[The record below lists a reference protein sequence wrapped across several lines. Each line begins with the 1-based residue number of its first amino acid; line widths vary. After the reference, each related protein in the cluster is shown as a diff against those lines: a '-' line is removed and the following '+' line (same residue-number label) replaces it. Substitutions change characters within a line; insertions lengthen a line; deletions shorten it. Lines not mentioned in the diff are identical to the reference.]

1 MKPVRKILILL
12 LFSIINTSLLNA
24 QFLERLQKRV
34 QEAAE
39 ETAIIKA
46 EEKVAGETSK
56 AADKLLNMDMRKMM
70 GSKVGNSIDP
80 SILQDTYD
88 FDWKYTIQM
97 QTKEGSFII
106 VYYLKPDVKYF
117 ASKPDMKQS
126 GVTGDMYTVMDMD
139 RNINTV
145 FMKMNGSKMAM
156 ASSIPMDMDFEDE
169 ESITDEYTFKEI
181 GSKEIIGYTC
191 QGFIMENEETKMTI
205 YAAMEAPV
213 SFSQIF
219 GMKTDKAP
227 KGFNPKWLDK
237 MENSLVM
244 EVQYQDKKKKK
255 NSLKMRCISLN
266 EEFFSIDKN
275 EYDFMDLGTMS
286 NPE

>member
-1 MKPVRKILILL
+1 MKKSVIILTVI
-12 LFSIINTSLLNA
+12 TSLLCSKIEA
-24 QFLERLQKRV
+24 QFLERLTKRV

-39 ETAIIKA
+39 ETAIMKA
-46 EEKVAGETSK
+46 EEKAAGETSK
-56 AADKLLNMDMRKMM
+56 AADKLLNMNFKKVMKSDM
-70 GSKVGNSIDP
+70 GSSVDP
-80 SILQDTYD
+80 SILPETYD
-88 FDWKYTIQM
+88 FDWKYTMQM

-106 VYYLKPDVKYF
+106 IYYLKPDVKYF

-126 GVTGDMYTVMDMD
+126 GVTGDMYTVMDLD
-139 RNINTV
+139 RNINTI
-145 FMKMNGSKMAM
+145 FMDMNGQRMAM
-156 ASSIPMDMDFEDE
+156 ATSIPMDMDFEDE
-169 ESITDEYTFKEI
+169 GSIADEYTFKEI
-181 GSKEIIGYTC
+181 GSKEIMGYTC
-191 QGFIMENEETKMTI
+191 QGFTMENNETKMTI

-275 EYDFMDLGTMS
+275 EYEFMDLGALPS
-286 NPE
+286 EE

>member
-56 AADKLLNMDMRKMM
+56 AADKLLNMDMQKMM
-70 GSKVGNSIDP
+70 GSKVENSIDP

-88 FDWKYTIQM
+88 FDWKYTMQM

-106 VYYLKPDVKYF
+106 FYYLKPDVKYF

-145 FMKMNGSKMAM
+145 FMNMNGSKMAM
-156 ASSIPMDMDFEDE
+156 ASSIPMDMDFEE

-255 NSLKMRCISLN
+255 NSLKMRCVSLN

>member
-1 MKPVRKILILL
+1 MKKSVIILTVI
-12 LFSIINTSLLNA
+12 TSLLCSKIEA
-24 QFLERLQKRV
+24 QFLERLTKRV

-39 ETAIIKA
+39 ETAIMKA
-46 EEKVAGETSK
+46 EEKAAGETSK
-56 AADKLLNMDMRKMM
+56 AADKLLNVNLNKMM
-70 GSKVGNSIDP
+70 KSGAGSSVDP
-80 SILQDTYD
+80 SILPESYD
-88 FDWKYTIQM
+88 FDWKYTMQM

-106 VYYLKPDVKYF
+106 IYYLKPDVKYF

-126 GVTGDMYTVMDMD
+126 GATGDMYTVMDMD
-139 RNINTV
+139 RNINII
-145 FMKMNGSKMAM
+145 FMDMNGQRMAM
-156 ASSIPMDMDFEDE
+156 ASSIPMDLDFEDE
-169 ESITDEYTFKEI
+169 GSVVDEYTFKEI
-181 GSKEIIGYTC
+181 GTKEIMGYTC
-191 QGFIMENEETKMTI
+191 QGFTMENSEIKMTI

-255 NSLKMRCISLN
+255 NSLKMR
-266 EEFFSIDKN
+266 
-275 EYDFMDLGTMS
+275 
-286 NPE
+286 